1 MDSRHA
7 VGRRK
12 RHKQRKSIMNGTHTP
27 AGFHPIRGDRLL
39 QEQTHDAYKLQGKL
53 PEPTARTGPLPC

>member
-1 MDSRHA
+1 
-7 VGRRK
+7 
-12 RHKQRKSIMNGTHTP
+12 MNSTHTP